1 MKPKNIVDTSGF
13 QKSHCLVLRFVKIV
27 VYSSYRAILWILHY
41 GPHGTQL
48 PSTKIFWIFEIGAQQ
63 KGVYIYKYT
72 FLQITFRWIYM
83 YILYACMIIYVS
95 FVWNLCFFLKNSHP
109 KPTKLDLGRDRGHN
123 FQGGDDEKWRKFAK
137 NGFIFQWSNE
147 QKKPG
152 WLGIIGDDILPMVY
166 RASNNL

>member
-1 MKPKNIVDTSGF
+1 MELNY
-13 QKSHCLVLRFVKIV
+13 H
-27 VYSSYRAILWILHY
+27 
-41 GPHGTQL
+41 
-48 PSTKIFWIFEIGAQQ
+48 QQ
-63 KGVYIYKYT
+63 KYSESLKLELNKRVFIYIYKYT

-137 NGFIFQWSNE
+137 NGFIFQRSNE
-147 QKKPG
+147 QKKT
-152 WLGIIGDDILPMVY
+152 WLVGYY
-166 RASNNL
+166 RG